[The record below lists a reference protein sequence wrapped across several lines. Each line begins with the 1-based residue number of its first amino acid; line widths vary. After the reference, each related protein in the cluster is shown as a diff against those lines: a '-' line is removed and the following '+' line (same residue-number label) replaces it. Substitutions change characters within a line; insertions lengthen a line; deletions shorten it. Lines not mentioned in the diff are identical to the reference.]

1 MQATAAARAGALRAG
16 EGATR
21 RIPPP
26 GFQRAHKG
34 KETSETGIFF
44 APHSPLN
51 VKQLFVDIF
60 KGVPCYAKFT
70 ISKFSFFISTTICAS
85 LSRQ

>member
-1 MQATAAARAGALRAG
+1 MQATGAARAGARRAG

-26 GFQRAHKG
+26 RFQRAHKG

-44 APHSPLN
+44 PHSPLN

-70 ISKFSFFISTTICAS
+70 ISKFLYLISTTICAS

>member
-34 KETSETGIFF
+34 KETSETGIF
-44 APHSPLN
+44 PPPL
-51 VKQLFVDIF
+51 
-60 KGVPCYAKFT
+60 P
-70 ISKFSFFISTTICAS
+70 SKCKAAVC
-85 LSRQ
+85 